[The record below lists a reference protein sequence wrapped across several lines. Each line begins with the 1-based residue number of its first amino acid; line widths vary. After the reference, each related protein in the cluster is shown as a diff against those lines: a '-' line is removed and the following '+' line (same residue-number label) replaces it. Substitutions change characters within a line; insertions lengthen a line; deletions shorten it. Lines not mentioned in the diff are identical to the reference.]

1 MKAPQQLM
9 SEFEAFLLALRQER
23 LQSGDELYAPMDY
36 ILALGGKR
44 IRPLLVAMAYQTVAH
59 ADARP
64 AFAVAAAVE
73 LFHNFSLLHDDI
85 MDNAPL
91 RRGMPTVHE
100 KWNTNTAI
108 LAGDAMF
115 ALAYEL
121 LVSGQT
127 AQAGPLVR
135 AFTQVA
141 LGVCEGQMEDM
152 QLAARDTAS
161 IPEYIEMI
169 RKKTAMLIGGAM
181 RLGALAAGADA
192 TLSEAFYRYGE
203 AAGIGFQLHDDYL
216 DVYAGSAKSGKQVA
230 GDILENKKTY
240 LLLRALEKAAPAQR
254 AALEGYLQGQHSPD
268 EKIAGVMA
276 LYAALDIPAETQAQ
290 IAHYFDQAHALGKP
304 LADFPGF
311 AYIHQFMLALMQRDH

>member
-9 SEFEAFLLALRQER
+9 TEFEAFLLALRQER
-23 LQSGDELYAPMDY
+23 LQSGDALYAPMDY

-44 IRPLLVAMAYQTVAH
+44 IRPLLVTMAYQTVAH
-59 ADARP
+59 ADPRP
-64 AFAVAAAVE
+64 AFHVAASVE

-100 KWNTNTAI
+100 KWDSNTAI

-115 ALAYEL
+115 ALAYEM
-121 LVSGQT
+121 LVHGQT

-152 QLAARDTAS
+152 QMAARAVAS

-169 RKKTAMLIGGAM
+169 RKKTAMLIGGAL

-192 TLSEAFYRYGE
+192 ELADAFYRYGE
-203 AAGIGFQLHDDYL
+203 TAGIGFQLHDDYL

-240 LLLRALEKAAPAQR
+240 LLLRAFEKADD
-254 AALEGYLQGQHSPD
+254 AARIELEGYLHGNHSPED
-268 EKIAGVMA
+268 KIAGVMA
-276 LYAALDIPAETQAQ
+276 LYARLGIPAETEAQ
-290 IAHYFDQAHALGKP
+290 IAHYFGLAQELGKP
-304 LADFPGF
+304 LASFPGF
-311 AYIHQFMLALMQRDH
+311 AYIQEFMLALMQRDH

>member
-9 SEFEAFLLALRQER
+9 TEFEAFLLALRQDR
-23 LQSGDELYAPMDY
+23 LQSGDALYAPMDY

-44 IRPLLVAMAYQTVAH
+44 IRPLLVTMAYQTVAH
-59 ADARP
+59 ADPQP
-64 AFAVAAAVE
+64 AFNVAASVE

-100 KWNTNTAI
+100 KWDSNTAI

-121 LVSGQT
+121 LVQGQT
-127 AQAGPLVR
+127 VQAGPLVR

-152 QLAARDTAS
+152 QMAARPVAR

-169 RKKTAMLIGGAM
+169 RKKTAMLIGGSL
-181 RLGALAAGADA
+181 RLGALAAGADTELA
-192 TLSEAFYRYGE
+192 DAFYRYGE
-203 AAGIGFQLHDDYL
+203 TAGIGFQLHDDYL

-240 LLLRALEKAAPAQR
+240 LLLRALEKANPEER
-254 AALEGYLQGQHSPD
+254 AALEGYLHGTHSPAD
-268 EKIAGVMA
+268 KIAGVMA
-276 LYAALDIPAETQAQ
+276 RYAALDIPAETEAQ
-290 IAHYFDQAHALGKP
+290 IAHYFGLAQELGKP

-311 AYIHQFMLALMQRDH
+311 AYIQAFMLALMQRDH